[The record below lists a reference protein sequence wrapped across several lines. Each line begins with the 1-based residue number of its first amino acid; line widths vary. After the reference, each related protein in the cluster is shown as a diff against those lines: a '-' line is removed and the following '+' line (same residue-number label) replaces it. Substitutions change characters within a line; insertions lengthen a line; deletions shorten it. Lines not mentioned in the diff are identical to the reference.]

1 MVEARAADG
10 KSGGPGWDLDPRRRV
25 LDGGLL
31 TGAPDRRHSATTMML
46 CHAVSV
52 PLLVP
57 RPAVATGA
65 GIELIAIL
73 PV

>member
-1 MVEARAADG
+1 
-10 KSGGPGWDLDPRRRV
+10 
-25 LDGGLL
+25 
-31 TGAPDRRHSATTMML
+31 MML